1 MTTNDEQIIDEI
13 IDSYIQLPAHGGRQQ
28 RQEKTHQEWK
38 RILQRESRNG
48 FGQKILFL
56 FIVPLERQGKRIY
69 LQNRYLFQLNLL
81 YIQCQLTRKHCCC
94 LLG

>member
-13 IDSYIQLPAHGGRQQ
+13 IDSYIQLPARGGRQQ

-38 RILQRESRNG
+38 RILQREAAMGSV
-48 FGQKILFL
+48 KILFL

-69 LQNRYLFQLNLL
+69 LQNRYLFQLILL
-81 YIQCQLTRKHCCC
+81 YIQFQLTRRHCCC

>member
-13 IDSYIQLPAHGGRQQ
+13 IDSYIQLPARGGRQQ

-48 FGQKILFL
+48 FIILL
-56 FIVPLERQGKRIY
+56 A
-69 LQNRYLFQLNLL
+69 
-81 YIQCQLTRKHCCC
+81 
-94 LLG
+94 